1 MGCSSLQRSQLCNL
15 AKSGHG
21 ERRSMSRRG
30 GQSGTVVR
38 KGNWWH
44 GRYYIDVAGSTKR
57 ARKSVAI
64 GHRDEMTKPEARRKL
79 AVMLND
85 LGVNDN
91 SYLEKALTPVKLFCE
106 HAAWWEANVLPMHK
120 PSSQN
125 SSHYIL
131 KKHLIPHFGQMPI
144 DAISE
149 SIVQEWISGLK
160 LQDKLEPKTIGN
172 MWKVLK
178 LVIGKPTREW
188 TVRLP
193 EIPETEQRYFTPKE
207 VEQLIDAAGGQYKAL
222 FALQFATGM
231 RFGEMAG
238 LHVEDLDFSELIVYI
253 RRSTFIHEEVTPK
266 SKAGH
271 REVDVGANTMAIV
284 KSYIGDRTSGRV
296 FQSRNGTPLVDGNV
310 NRYVLKPLCKK
321 IGIPAGTTHAFRH
334 GRVSVLQQNSVPGD
348 LIKRWV
354 GHSSLK
360 TTSKYSHFTREF
372 RKGIASK
379 LG

>member
-1 MGCSSLQRSQLCNL
+1 
-15 AKSGHG
+15 
-21 ERRSMSRRG
+21 MSRRG
-30 GQSGTVVR
+30 GQSGTVVK

-64 GHRDEMTKPEARRKL
+64 GHSDEMTKPEARRKL

-91 SYLEKALTPVKLFCE
+91 SYLEKALTPVKLFSE
-106 HAAWWEANVLPMHK
+106 HAAWWESNVLTMHK

-125 SSHYIL
+125 SSHCIL
-131 KKHLIPHFGQMPI
+131 KKHLIPYFGQMPM
-144 DAISE
+144 DKISE
-149 SIVQEWISGLK
+149 GTVQEWISGVK
-160 LQDKLEPKTIGN
+160 LQGKLQPKTIGN
-172 MWKVLK
+172 VWKVLK
-178 LVIGKPTREW
+178 LIIGKPTREW
-188 TVRLP
+188 TIRLP

-207 VEQLIDAAGGQYKAL
+207 IQQLIDAAEGQYKAL

-231 RFGEMAG
+231 RFGEIAG

-253 RRSTFIHEEVTPK
+253 RRSTYIHEEVTTK

-271 REVDVGANTMAIV
+271 REVDVDAGTMAIV
-284 KSYIGDRTSGRV
+284 KSYLGDRTSGRV
-296 FQSRNGTPLVDGNV
+296 FESRNGTPLLNGNV
-310 NRYVLKPLCKK
+310 NRFVLKPLCKK
-321 IGIPAGTTHAFRH
+321 IGIPVGTTHAFRH

-372 RKGIASK
+372 RKEIASK

>member
-1 MGCSSLQRSQLCNL
+1 MAYSSLQRSQLCKL

-30 GQSGTVVR
+30 GQSGTVVK

-44 GRYYIDVAGSTKR
+44 GRYYIDIAGSTRR

-64 GHRDEMTKPEARRKL
+64 GHSDEMTKPEARRKL

-91 SYLEKALTPVKLFCE
+91 SYLEKALTPVKLFSE
-106 HAAWWEANVLPMHK
+106 HAEWWETNVLPMHK
-120 PSSQN
+120 PSSRN

-131 KKHLIPHFGQMPI
+131 KKHLKSYFGQMPM
-144 DAISE
+144 DSISE
-149 SIVQEWISGLK
+149 STVQEWISGLK
-160 LQDKLEPKTIGN
+160 LQGKWGPKTIGN
-172 MWKVLK
+172 LWKVLK
-178 LVIGKPTREW
+178 LIIGKPTREW
-188 TVRLP
+188 TIRLP
-193 EIPETEQRYFTPKE
+193 EVPETEQRYFTPKE
-207 VEQLIDAAGGQYKAL
+207 MEQLIEAAVGQYKAL

-238 LHVEDLDFSELIVYI
+238 LHVEDLDFSELVVYI
-253 RRSTFIHEEVTPK
+253 RRSTFIHEEVTTK
-266 SKAGH
+266 SKAGY
-271 REVDVGANTMAIV
+271 REVDVDAGTMAIV
-284 KSYIGDRTSGRV
+284 KSYLGDRTSGRV
-296 FQSRNGTPLVDGNV
+296 FESRNGTPLVNGNV

-321 IGIPAGTTHAFRH
+321 IGIPEGTTHAFRH
-334 GRVSVLQQNSVPGD
+334 GRVSVLQQGNVPGD

-372 RKGIASK
+372 RKEIAAK

>member
-1 MGCSSLQRSQLCNL
+1 
-15 AKSGHG
+15 
-21 ERRSMSRRG
+21 MSRRG
-30 GQSGTVVR
+30 GQSGTVVK

-64 GHRDEMTKPEARRKL
+64 GHCDEMTKPDARRKL

-85 LGVNDN
+85 LGVNKN
-91 SYLEKALTPVKLFCE
+91 SYLEKALTPVKLFSE
-106 HAAWWEANVLPMHK
+106 QAGWWEANVLPMHK

-125 SSHYIL
+125 SSHDIL
-131 KKHLIPHFGQMPI
+131 KKHLIPYFGQMPM
-144 DAISE
+144 DTISE
-149 SIVQEWISGLK
+149 GTVQEWISGLK
-160 LQDKLEPKTIGN
+160 LQGKLEPKTIGN

-188 TVRLP
+188 TIRLPEIP

-207 VEQLIDAAGGQYKAL
+207 MQQLIDAAEGQYKAL

-231 RFGEMAG
+231 RFGQMAG

-253 RRSTFIHEEVTPK
+253 RRSTFIHQEVSPK

-271 REVDVGANTMAIV
+271 REVDVDAGTMAIV
-284 KSYIGDRTSGRV
+284 KSYLGDRTSGRV
-296 FQSRNGTPLVDGNV
+296 FKSRNGTPLVNGNV
-310 NRYVLKPLCKK
+310 NRFVLKPLCGK
-321 IGIPAGTTHAFRH
+321 IGIPVGTTHEFRH
-334 GRVSVLQQNSVPGD
+334 GRVSVLQQNGVPGD

-372 RKGIASK
+372 RRETVSK